1 MNKRPVY
8 FSLLIFSILIASS
21 FYMSWSADTGLG
33 ELDVERHSIIVET
46 GREIHYMVYKPRT
59 SNYPGPM
66 PVVLTTHGIAGSK
79 AGMYSFNIEL
89 ARRNFTVV
97 SVDLPGH
104 GDSPLP
110 FNITDLDA
118 MALDCYTALRHV
130 QNTYPGVDNESY
142 GVVTHSL
149 GYQVAVAMTKLPIA
163 PFAYV
168 AVGYLSEMGLG
179 DIEVVPGNLM
189 IAIGEL
195 DEMISVEAATESL
208 RSASGIEDAEPGIT
222 YGSFENQTAFRLDLS
237 PTDHVF
243 EAIDGGIVA
252 ASTTWMVQAMQGM
265 EQFERTIAPREQVYV
280 VKTVAMAVGVF
291 SLLVST
297 IPVLI
302 IVQSSVPDKLKPRKL
317 PNDTSPH
324 SFKKTFITS
333 SVIGIAIILAFT
345 AGSAITFHLENLGIA
360 WPNSMFAT
368 GVLIFFVMSALAIP
382 VLLMVSIGKT
392 GTSTAFASLGFKRS
406 ESNEFS
412 RDLLRSSFVA
422 GIGII
427 WLMGWM
433 ALGGIPDTMT
443 PWIIFSMVRYPV
455 GIRVLNI
462 AILMFFAV
470 LYFAADAAWIRGY
483 ILSKR
488 EWVGERVFTKNMVL
502 GFSARLAAAGGLS
515 VLVVQLSTIF
525 GFIAGPMV
533 LLGLLLLLYMIISTI
548 TTILISW
555 SSIQMEN
562 PWPAVILSAFLLS
575 WVVIS
580 SIPLI

>member
-1 MNKRPVY
+1 
-8 FSLLIFSILIASS
+8 
-21 FYMSWSADTGLG
+21 
-33 ELDVERHSIIVET
+33 
-46 GREIHYMVYKPRT
+46 
-59 SNYPGPM
+59 
-66 PVVLTTHGIAGSK
+66 
-79 AGMYSFNIEL
+79 
-89 ARRNFTVV
+89 
-97 SVDLPGH
+97 
-104 GDSPLP
+104 
-110 FNITDLDA
+110 
-118 MALDCYTALRHV
+118 
-130 QNTYPGVDNESY
+130 
-142 GVVTHSL
+142 
-149 GYQVAVAMTKLPIA
+149 
-163 PFAYV
+163 
-168 AVGYLSEMGLG
+168 
-179 DIEVVPGNLM
+179 
-189 IAIGEL
+189 
-195 DEMISVEAATESL
+195 
-208 RSASGIEDAEPGIT
+208 
-222 YGSFENQTAFRLDLS
+222 
-237 PTDHVF
+237 
-243 EAIDGGIVA
+243 
-252 ASTTWMVQAMQGM
+252 
-265 EQFERTIAPREQVYV
+265 
-280 VKTVAMAVGVF
+280 
-291 SLLVST
+291 
-297 IPVLI
+297 
-302 IVQSSVPDKLKPRKL
+302 
-317 PNDTSPH
+317 
-324 SFKKTFITS
+324 
-333 SVIGIAIILAFT
+333 
-345 AGSAITFHLENLGIA
+345 
-360 WPNSMFAT
+360 
-368 GVLIFFVMSALAIP
+368 
-382 VLLMVSIGKT
+382 KT